1 MPGDFDDIIF
11 LFITLYVSWGCCH
24 TTSGSTKKRGH
35 LAIFLLKEKI
45 KPLQWIFFIL
55 AFIGVIMVK
64 GFDPTVDFYG
74 FTIILICAFFSAI
87 VYLLISK
94 IGKGDHPVVIVH
106 YFMLIAS
113 LVGAIG
119 CFFVWKTPV
128 GIEWILLLSLGVV
141 GFFAQ
146 IFMTKALQ
154 IGPAFQIAPFKYVEV
169 VFSLLFGLLFF
180 QELYNFYSLVD
191 TLPTQV
197 GVVDSTIEY
206 ATPNAVNLPDY
217 LRVDLSFRYDFKIQ
231 SDLDASLSLSIW
243 NLLNR
248 TNVLNRFYSFD
259 ISDQIIERNS
269 EALGL
274 TPNLSF
280 RLRL

>member
-1 MPGDFDDIIF
+1 MLISTLLFTVMNTMIKYLVDFGTFQLVFFRSLGSLFFTFSF
-11 LFITLYVSWGCCH
+11 LIHQKIPLWGNQKRLLVFRGLAGVTSMILFFFSLRYMSVVAAVTLRY
-24 TTSGSTKKRGH
+24 TSPLFVAL

-45 KPLQWIFFIL
+45 KPLQWIFFIV

-74 FTIILICAFFSAI
+74 FMIILISAFFSAI
-87 VYLLISK
+87 VFLLISK
-94 IGKGDHPVVIVH
+94 IGKADHPVVIVH

-169 VFSLLFGLLFF
+169 IFSVLFGLLVF
-180 QELYNFYSLVD
+180 QELHSFYSLIGIF
-191 TLPTQV
+191 LIIM
-197 GVVDSTIEY
+197 G
-206 ATPNAVNLPDY
+206 L
-217 LRVDLSFRYDFKIQ
+217 
-231 SDLDASLSLSIW
+231 
-243 NLLNR
+243 
-248 TNVLNRFYSFD
+248 VLNITYKSK
-259 ISDQIIERNS
+259 
-269 EALGL
+269 
-274 TPNLSF
+274 
-280 RLRL
+280 